1 MGDAKR
7 ERERSNTTPKDLVAG
22 LGAMNP
28 NKRPPPSSS
37 GGTFE
42 GGDAT
47 KRSREAILR
56 PGKDTPG
63 NVLLLRITDI
73 VHPVSLVPGQKG
85 EKDQDLGL
93 RERERE
99 RTGGGGGVSAGRA

>member
-1 MGDAKR
+1 MRAAGQRRRLRPIAHH
-7 ERERSNTTPKDLVAG
+7 LVR
-22 LGAMNP
+22 GAMNP

-56 PGKDTPG
+56 PGKDVPG
-63 NVLLLRITDI
+63 NVLLVRITDI
-73 VHPVSLVPGQKG
+73 VHPVS
-85 EKDQDLGL
+85 
-93 RERERE
+93 
-99 RTGGGGGVSAGRA
+99 